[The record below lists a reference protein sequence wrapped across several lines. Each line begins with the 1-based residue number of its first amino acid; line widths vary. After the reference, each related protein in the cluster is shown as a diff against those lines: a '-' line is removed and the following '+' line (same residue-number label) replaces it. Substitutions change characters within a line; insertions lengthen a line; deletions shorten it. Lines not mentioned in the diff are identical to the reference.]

1 MASNASTHHDML
13 MGSAWTE
20 KMWGV
25 VEMHH
30 LAVAV

>member
-1 MASNASTHHDML
+1 MVGNASTHHDML
-13 MGSAWTE
+13 ICFAWTE